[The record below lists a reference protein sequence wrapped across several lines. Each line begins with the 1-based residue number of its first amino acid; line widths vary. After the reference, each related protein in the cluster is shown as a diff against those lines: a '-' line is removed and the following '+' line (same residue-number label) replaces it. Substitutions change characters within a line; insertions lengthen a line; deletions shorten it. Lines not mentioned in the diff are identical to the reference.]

1 MTRFIIDDENIDV
14 DNIFDVVNL
23 KEGDELNIVSN
34 TAKKI
39 GALTLARLSKMG
51 VSIGEVF
58 TIGKQRKD
66 FADKII
72 VFLMG
77 KLCGQEGKIGIVS
90 NDKFYDDVIEFFN
103 DLNYRKNPKFE
114 KISLASHAA
123 GASAK
128 QGKANG
134 MAEKKAQKQES
145 KNVKAEPKATKQE
158 PKTTKCEPKAQKQ
171 GAKTA
176 KQEPKIAK
184 QEPKAVQQ
192 EQKAANF
199 KIAKADIA
207 AAEALIPQCV
217 SLQALYAA
225 CVAKL
230 GRAKGCEAYR
240 EIKDGA
246 RTRYASITYDSDL
259 QDGAVRRNAIKLY
272 RESGGD
278 MAEFHNKL
286 TSEYKHAGPEIYKE
300 FKEKLVGKMI

>member
-1 MTRFIIDDENIDV
+1 MTHFIIDDENIDV

-114 KISLASHAA
+114 KISLASHTA
-123 GASAK
+123 GAGTK
-128 QGKANG
+128 QGKTSGA
-134 MAEKKAQKQES
+134 AEKKTQ
-145 KNVKAEPKATKQE
+145 KAEPKATKQE
-158 PKTTKCEPKAQKQ
+158 PKAQKQ
-171 GAKTA
+171 GVKTA
-176 KQEPKIAK
+176 KQEPKTAK
-184 QEPKAVQQ
+184 HEPKA
-192 EQKAANF
+192 ANS
-199 KIAKADIA
+199 KIVKADLA

-246 RTRYASITYDSDL
+246 RTRYASIAYDSDL
-259 QDGAVRRNAIKLY
+259 KDGAVRRNAIKLY

>member
-1 MTRFIIDDENIDV
+1 MTHFIIDDENIDV

-103 DLNYRKNPKFE
+103 NLNYRKNPKFE

-134 MAEKKAQKQES
+134 MAEKKAQK
-145 KNVKAEPKATKQE
+145 AEPKATKQE
-158 PKTTKCEPKAQKQ
+158 SKPQKQ
-171 GAKTA
+171 GTKA
-176 KQEPKIAK
+176 AK
-184 QEPKAVQQ
+184 QEPKASQQ
-192 EQKAANF
+192 EQKAANS
-199 KIAKADIA
+199 KIVKADLA

-246 RTRYASITYDSDL
+246 RTRYASIAYDSDL
-259 QDGAVRRNAIKLY
+259 KDGAVRRNAIKLY

>member
-1 MTRFIIDDENIDV
+1 MTHFIIDDENIDV

-77 KLCGQEGKIGIVS
+77 KLCGAEGKIGIVS

-103 DLNYRKNPKFE
+103 NLNYRKNPKFE
-114 KISLASHAA
+114 KISLVSHALGA
-123 GASAK
+123 GAK
-128 QGKANG
+128 QGKTSGA
-134 MAEKKAQKQES
+134 AEKKAQ
-145 KNVKAEPKATKQE
+145 KAEPKATKQE
-158 PKTTKCEPKAQKQ
+158 SKPQKQ
-171 GAKTA
+171 GTKASK
-176 KQEPKIAK
+176 KEPKTAK

-192 EQKAANF
+192 EQKVVNS
-199 KIAKADIA
+199 KITKADIA
-207 AAEALIPQCV
+207 AAEALIPQCM

-246 RTRYASITYDSDL
+246 RTRYASIAYDSDL
-259 QDGAVRRNAIKLY
+259 KDGTVRRNAIKLY

-300 FKEKLVGKMI
+300 FKEKLVGKML

>member
-1 MTRFIIDDENIDV
+1 MTHFIIDDENIDV

-103 DLNYRKNPKFE
+103 NLNYRKNPKFE

-123 GASAK
+123 GANAK
-128 QGKANG
+128 QGKTSG
-134 MAEKKAQKQES
+134 TAEKKAQ
-145 KNVKAEPKATKQE
+145 KAEPKATKR
-158 PKTTKCEPKAQKQ
+158 EPKAQKQ
-171 GAKTA
+171 ETKAAKQEPKTA
-176 KQEPKIAK
+176 KQESKTA
-184 QEPKAVQQ
+184 QQ
-192 EQKAANF
+192 EQKAANS
-199 KIAKADIA
+199 KIAKADLA

-217 SLQALYAA
+217 SLQALYGA

-246 RTRYASITYDSDL
+246 RARYASITYDSDL
-259 QDGAVRRNAIKLY
+259 KDGAVRRNAIKLY

>member
-77 KLCGQEGKIGIVS
+77 KLCGAEGKIGIVS

-103 DLNYRKNPKFE
+103 NLNYRKNPKFE

-123 GASAK
+123 GANAK
-128 QGKANG
+128 QNKAG
-134 MAEKKAQKQES
+134 GAAEKKVQ
-145 KNVKAEPKATKQE
+145 KAEPKATKQE
-158 PKTTKCEPKAQKQ
+158 PKAQKQ
-171 GAKTA
+171 GTKAS
-176 KQEPKIAK
+176 K
-184 QEPKAVQQ
+184 QEPKAAQQ
-192 EQKAANF
+192 EQKATNS

-217 SLQALYAA
+217 SLQALYGA

-246 RTRYASITYDSDL
+246 RARYASITYDSDL
-259 QDGAVRRNAIKLY
+259 KDGAVRRNAIKLY

-278 MAEFHNKL
+278 MAEFHNRL

-300 FKEKLVGKMI
+300 FKEKLIGKMI

>member
-1 MTRFIIDDENIDV
+1 MTHFIIDDENIDV

-23 KEGDELNIVSN
+23 KDGDELNIVSN

-77 KLCGQEGKIGIVS
+77 KLCGAEGKIGIVS

-103 DLNYRKNPKFE
+103 NLNYRKNPKFE

-123 GASAK
+123 GANTK

-134 MAEKKAQKQES
+134 MAEKKAQK
-145 KNVKAEPKATKQE
+145 AEPKATKQE
-158 PKTTKCEPKAQKQ
+158 PKTQKQ
-171 GAKTA
+171 GVKAS
-176 KQEPKIAK
+176 KQESKIAK

-192 EQKAANF
+192 EQKATNS
-199 KIAKADIA
+199 KIAKADLA

-246 RTRYASITYDSDL
+246 RTRYASIAYDSDL
-259 QDGAVRRNAIKLY
+259 KDGAVRRNAIKLY

>member
-1 MTRFIIDDENIDV
+1 MTHFIIDDENIDV

-77 KLCGQEGKIGIVS
+77 KLCGAEGKIGIVS

-103 DLNYRKNPKFE
+103 NLNYRKNPKFE
-114 KISLASHAA
+114 KISLTSHAA
-123 GASAK
+123 GAGTK
-128 QGKANG
+128 QDKTSGA
-134 MAEKKAQKQES
+134 AEKKAQ
-145 KNVKAEPKATKQE
+145 KAEPKATKQE
-158 PKTTKCEPKAQKQ
+158 PKAQKQ
-171 GAKTA
+171 GAKATKQEPKTA
-176 KQEPKIAK
+176 KQEPKA
-184 QEPKAVQQ
+184 AQQ
-192 EQKAANF
+192 EQKAANS
-199 KIAKADIA
+199 KIAKADLA

-246 RTRYASITYDSDL
+246 RARYASIAYDSDL
-259 QDGAVRRNAIKLY
+259 KDGAVRRNAIKLY

-300 FKEKLVGKMI
+300 FKEKLVGKML

>member
-39 GALTLARLSKMG
+39 DALTLARLSKMG

-128 QGKANG
+128 QSKASG
-134 MAEKKAQKQES
+134 TAEKKAQ
-145 KNVKAEPKATKQE
+145 KAEPKATKQE
-158 PKTTKCEPKAQKQ
+158 PKTQKQ
-171 GAKTA
+171 GAKA
-176 KQEPKIAK
+176 SKKEPKTAK

-199 KIAKADIA
+199 KIAKADLA

-259 QDGAVRRNAIKLY
+259 KDGAVRRNAIKLY

-278 MAEFHNKL
+278 MAEFHNRL

-300 FKEKLVGKMI
+300 FKEKLIGKMI

>member
-103 DLNYRKNPKFE
+103 NLNYRKNPKFE

-123 GASAK
+123 GAGAK
-128 QGKANG
+128 QGKTSGA
-134 MAEKKAQKQES
+134 AEKKAEK
-145 KNVKAEPKATKQE
+145 PE
-158 PKTTKCEPKAQKQ
+158 PKTAKWEPKAQKQ
-171 GAKTA
+171 GAKAA
-176 KQEPKIAK
+176 KQESKTAR
-184 QEPKAVQQ
+184 Q
-192 EQKAANF
+192 EQKAANS
-199 KIAKADIA
+199 KIAEADLA

-230 GRAKGCEAYR
+230 GRAKGCKAYR

-246 RTRYASITYDSDL
+246 RARYASITYDSDL
-259 QDGAVRRNAIKLY
+259 KDGAVRRNAIRLY

-300 FKEKLVGKMI
+300 FTDKLIGKMIQTTRAQGFKAQR

>member
-1 MTRFIIDDENIDV
+1 MTHFIIDDENIDV

-103 DLNYRKNPKFE
+103 NLNYRLNPKFE

-128 QGKANG
+128 QSKASG
-134 MAEKKAQKQES
+134 AAEKKAQ
-145 KNVKAEPKATKQE
+145 KAEPKATKQE
-158 PKTTKCEPKAQKQ
+158 PKTAKCEPKTQKQ
-171 GAKTA
+171 GAKAAKHEPKTA
-176 KQEPKIAK
+176 KQEPKA
-184 QEPKAVQQ
+184 AQQ
-192 EQKAANF
+192 EQKAANS
-199 KIAKADIA
+199 KIVKADLA

-246 RTRYASITYDSDL
+246 RARYASIAYDSDL
-259 QDGAVRRNAIKLY
+259 KDGAVRRNAIKLY

-300 FKEKLVGKMI
+300 FKEKLVGKML

>member
-1 MTRFIIDDENIDV
+1 MTHFIIDDENIDV

-23 KEGDELNIVSN
+23 KDGDELNIVSN

-103 DLNYRKNPKFE
+103 NLNYRKNPKFE
-114 KISLASHAA
+114 KISLTSHAVGA
-123 GASAK
+123 GAK
-128 QGKANG
+128 QGKASG
-134 MAEKKAQKQES
+134 AAEKKAQ
-145 KNVKAEPKATKQE
+145 KAEPKATKQE
-158 PKTTKCEPKAQKQ
+158 PKTTKCEPKTQKQ

-176 KQEPKIAK
+176 KQEPKA
-184 QEPKAVQQ
+184 AQQ
-192 EQKAANF
+192 EQKAANS
-199 KIAKADIA
+199 KIAKADLA

-217 SLQALYAA
+217 SLQALYGA

-246 RTRYASITYDSDL
+246 QTRYASIAYDSDL
-259 QDGAVRRNAIKLY
+259 KDGAVRRNAIKLY

>member
-1 MTRFIIDDENIDV
+1 MTHFIIDDENIDV

-103 DLNYRKNPKFE
+103 NLNYRKNPKFE

-123 GASAK
+123 GANAK
-128 QGKANG
+128 QSKANG
-134 MAEKKAQKQES
+134 MAEKKAQK
-145 KNVKAEPKATKQE
+145 AEPKATKLE
-158 PKTTKCEPKAQKQ
+158 LKTAKCEPKTQKQ

-176 KQEPKIAK
+176 KQEPKA
-184 QEPKAVQQ
+184 AQQ
-192 EQKAANF
+192 EQKAANS
-199 KIAKADIA
+199 KIAKTDIA

-246 RTRYASITYDSDL
+246 RARYASITYDSDL
-259 QDGAVRRNAIKLY
+259 KDGAVRRNAIKLY

>member
-1 MTRFIIDDENIDV
+1 MTHFIIDDENIDV

-39 GALTLARLSKMG
+39 DALTLARLSKMG

-103 DLNYRKNPKFE
+103 NLNYRKNPKFE

-123 GASAK
+123 GTSVK
-128 QGKANG
+128 QGKTSGA
-134 MAEKKAQKQES
+134 AEKKAQ
-145 KNVKAEPKATKQE
+145 KAEPKATKQE
-158 PKTTKCEPKAQKQ
+158 IKTQKQ
-171 GAKTA
+171 GVKTA
-176 KQEPKIAK
+176 KQEPKTS
-184 QEPKAVQQ
+184 QQ
-192 EQKAANF
+192 EQKAANS
-199 KIAKADIA
+199 KIAKADLT

-230 GRAKGCEAYR
+230 GKAKGCEAYR

-246 RTRYASITYDSDL
+246 RTRYASIAYDSDL
-259 QDGAVRRNAIKLY
+259 KDGAVRRNAIKLY

>member
-1 MTRFIIDDENIDV
+1 MTHFIIDDENIDV

-103 DLNYRKNPKFE
+103 DLDYRKNPKFE
-114 KISLASHAA
+114 KISLVSHAA
-123 GASAK
+123 GAGAK
-128 QGKANG
+128 QSKTSGA
-134 MAEKKAQKQES
+134 AEKKAQK
-145 KNVKAEPKATKQE
+145 AEPKAAKQ
-158 PKTTKCEPKAQKQ
+158 EPKAQKQ
-171 GAKTA
+171 GARA
-176 KQEPKIAK
+176 AK
-184 QEPKAVQQ
+184 QEPKAARQ
-192 EQKAANF
+192 EQKAANS
-199 KIAKADIA
+199 KIAKADLA

-246 RTRYASITYDSDL
+246 RTLYASITYDSDL
-259 QDGAVRRNAIKLY
+259 KDGAVRRNAIKLY

>member
-1 MTRFIIDDENIDV
+1 MTHFIIDDENIDV

-39 GALTLARLSKMG
+39 GTLTLARLSKMG

-77 KLCGQEGKIGIVS
+77 KLCGAEGKIGIVS

-123 GASAK
+123 GTGAK
-128 QGKANG
+128 QGKTSGA
-134 MAEKKAQKQES
+134 AERKAQ
-145 KNVKAEPKATKQE
+145 KAEPKAAKQ
-158 PKTTKCEPKAQKQ
+158 EPKAQKQ
-171 GAKTA
+171 GAKAA
-176 KQEPKIAK
+176 KQES
-184 QEPKAVQQ
+184 KASQQ
-192 EQKAANF
+192 EQKAANS
-199 KIAKADIA
+199 KIAKADLA

-246 RTRYASITYDSDL
+246 RTQYASITYDSDL
-259 QDGAVRRNAIKLY
+259 KDGAVRRNAIKLY

-300 FKEKLVGKMI
+300 FKEKLVGKML

>member
-103 DLNYRKNPKFE
+103 NLNYRKNPKFE
-114 KISLASHAA
+114 KISLASQAA
-123 GASAK
+123 GAGTK
-128 QGKANG
+128 QGKTSDT
-134 MAEKKAQKQES
+134 AEKKAQK
-145 KNVKAEPKATKQE
+145 AEP
-158 PKTTKCEPKAQKQ
+158 
-171 GAKTA
+171 KTA
-176 KQEPKIAK
+176 KQEPKAKKQGAKAAK
-184 QEPKAVQQ
+184 QESKAAQQ
-192 EQKAANF
+192 EQKAANS
-199 KIAKADIA
+199 KIAEADLA

-217 SLQALYAA
+217 SLQALYGA

-246 RTRYASITYDSDL
+246 RARYASIAYDSDL
-259 QDGAVRRNAIKLY
+259 KDGAVRRNAIKLY

>member
-1 MTRFIIDDENIDV
+1 MTHFIIDDENIDV

-34 TAKKI
+34 TVKKI
-39 GALTLARLSKMG
+39 GALTLARLSKVG

-103 DLNYRKNPKFE
+103 NLNYRKNPKFE
-114 KISLASHAA
+114 KISLASHAVGA
-123 GASAK
+123 GAK

-134 MAEKKAQKQES
+134 MAEKKAQK
-145 KNVKAEPKATKQE
+145 AEPKATKQE
-158 PKTTKCEPKAQKQ
+158 PKTQKQ

-176 KQEPKIAK
+176 N
-184 QEPKAVQQ
+184 QEPKAAQQ

-199 KIAKADIA
+199 KITKADLA
-207 AAEALIPQCV
+207 AVEALIPQCV

-240 EIKDGA
+240 EIKDGGS
-246 RTRYASITYDSDL
+246 TLYASIAYDSDL
-259 QDGAVRRNAIKLY
+259 KDGAVRRNAIKLY

>member
-128 QGKANG
+128 QSKASG
-134 MAEKKAQKQES
+134 AAEKKAQK
-145 KNVKAEPKATKQE
+145 AEPKAAKQ
-158 PKTTKCEPKAQKQ
+158 EPKAQKQ
-171 GAKTA
+171 GARA
-176 KQEPKIAK
+176 AK

-192 EQKAANF
+192 EQKAANS
-199 KIAKADIA
+199 KIAKADLA

-240 EIKDGA
+240 EIKDSA
-246 RTRYASITYDSDL
+246 RTLYASIAYDSNL
-259 QDGAVRRNAIKLY
+259 KDGAVRRNAIKLY

-278 MAEFHNKL
+278 MAEFHNRL

>member
-34 TAKKI
+34 TTKKI

-77 KLCGQEGKIGIVS
+77 KLCGAEGKIGIVS

-103 DLNYRKNPKFE
+103 NLNYRKNPKFE

-123 GASAK
+123 GAGTK
-128 QGKANG
+128 QSKTSGA
-134 MAEKKAQKQES
+134 AEKKAQK
-145 KNVKAEPKATKQE
+145 AEPKTAKQEPKAQKQGVKATKQE
-158 PKTTKCEPKAQKQ
+158 PKT
-171 GAKTA
+171 AK
-176 KQEPKIAK
+176 
-184 QEPKAVQQ
+184 Q
-192 EQKAANF
+192 EQKAANS
-199 KIAKADIA
+199 KIVKADLA
-207 AAEALIPQCV
+207 TAEALIPQCV

-259 QDGAVRRNAIKLY
+259 KDGAVRRNAIKLY

-300 FKEKLVGKMI
+300 FKEKLVGKML

>member
-1 MTRFIIDDENIDV
+1 MTHFIIDDENIDV

-103 DLNYRKNPKFE
+103 NLNYRKNPKFE

-123 GASAK
+123 GAGTK
-128 QGKANG
+128 QSKTIGA
-134 MAEKKAQKQES
+134 AEKKTQ
-145 KNVKAEPKATKQE
+145 KAEPKATKQE
-158 PKTTKCEPKAQKQ
+158 IKTQKQ
-171 GAKTA
+171 GVKTA
-176 KQEPKIAK
+176 KQEPKTAK
-184 QEPKAVQQ
+184 QEQRAV
-192 EQKAANF
+192 NS
-199 KIAKADIA
+199 KIAKADLA

-246 RTRYASITYDSDL
+246 RTRYASIAYDSDL
-259 QDGAVRRNAIKLY
+259 KDGAVRRNAIKLY

-300 FKEKLVGKMI
+300 FKEKLVGKIL

>member
-1 MTRFIIDDENIDV
+1 MTHFIIDDENIDV

-23 KEGDELNIVSN
+23 KDGDELNIVSN

-123 GASAK
+123 GANAK
-128 QGKANG
+128 QGKTSGA
-134 MAEKKAQKQES
+134 AEKKAQ
-145 KNVKAEPKATKQE
+145 KAEPKATKRE
-158 PKTTKCEPKAQKQ
+158 LKVQKQ
-171 GAKTA
+171 GVKTA
-176 KQEPKIAK
+176 KQEPKTAK

-246 RTRYASITYDSDL
+246 RTLYASIAYDSDL
-259 QDGAVRRNAIKLY
+259 KDGAVRRNAIKLY

-278 MAEFHNKL
+278 MAEFHNRL

>member
-1 MTRFIIDDENIDV
+1 MTHFIIDDENIDV

-51 VSIGEVF
+51 VSIGEGF

-103 DLNYRKNPKFE
+103 NLNYRKNPKFE
-114 KISLASHAA
+114 KISLVSHALGA
-123 GASAK
+123 GAK
-128 QGKANG
+128 QGKTSGA
-134 MAEKKAQKQES
+134 AEKKAQ
-145 KNVKAEPKATKQE
+145 KAEPKATKQE
-158 PKTTKCEPKAQKQ
+158 SKPQKQ
-171 GAKTA
+171 GTKASK
-176 KQEPKIAK
+176 KEPKTAK

-192 EQKAANF
+192 EQKVVNS
-199 KIAKADIA
+199 KITKADIA
-207 AAEALIPQCV
+207 AAEALIPQCM

-246 RTRYASITYDSDL
+246 RTRYASIAYDSDL
-259 QDGAVRRNAIKLY
+259 KDGTVRRNAIKLY

-300 FKEKLVGKMI
+300 FKEKLVGKML

>member
-1 MTRFIIDDENIDV
+1 MTHFIIDDENIDV

-77 KLCGQEGKIGIVS
+77 KLCGQDGKIGIVS

-103 DLNYRKNPKFE
+103 NLNYRKNPKFE
-114 KISLASHAA
+114 KISLASHAT
-123 GASAK
+123 GANAK

-158 PKTTKCEPKAQKQ
+158 PKVQKK

-176 KQEPKIAK
+176 KQES
-184 QEPKAVQQ
+184 KAAQQ
-192 EQKAANF
+192 EQKATNS
-199 KIAKADIA
+199 KIAKADLA

-246 RTRYASITYDSDL
+246 RTLYASIAYDSDL
-259 QDGAVRRNAIKLY
+259 KDGAVRRNAIKLY

>member
-1 MTRFIIDDENIDV
+1 MTHFIIDDENIDV

-103 DLNYRKNPKFE
+103 NLNYRKNPKFE

-128 QGKANG
+128 QNKASG
-134 MAEKKAQKQES
+134 AAEKKAQ
-145 KNVKAEPKATKQE
+145 KAEPKATKQE
-158 PKTTKCEPKAQKQ
+158 PKTQKQ
-171 GAKTA
+171 EAKT
-176 KQEPKIAK
+176 AK

-192 EQKAANF
+192 EQKATNS
-199 KIAKADIA
+199 KIAKADLA

-217 SLQALYAA
+217 SLQALYGA

-246 RTRYASITYDSDL
+246 RARYASITYDSDL
-259 QDGAVRRNAIKLY
+259 KDGAVRRNAIKLY

>member
-1 MTRFIIDDENIDV
+1 MTHFIIDDENIDV

-77 KLCGQEGKIGIVS
+77 KLCGAEGKIGIVS

-103 DLNYRKNPKFE
+103 NLNYRKNPKFE
-114 KISLASHAA
+114 KISLASHTA
-123 GASAK
+123 GAGAK
-128 QGKANG
+128 QGKTSGA
-134 MAEKKAQKQES
+134 AEKKTQ
-145 KNVKAEPKATKQE
+145 KAEPKATKQE
-158 PKTTKCEPKAQKQ
+158 PKVQKQ
-171 GAKTA
+171 GVKPAKQEPKTA
-176 KQEPKIAK
+176 KQEPKA
-184 QEPKAVQQ
+184 AQQ
-192 EQKAANF
+192 EQKAANS

-246 RTRYASITYDSDL
+246 QTRYASIAYDSDL
-259 QDGAVRRNAIKLY
+259 KDGAVRRNAIKLY

>member
-103 DLNYRKNPKFE
+103 NLNYRKNPKFE

-123 GASAK
+123 GANAK
-128 QGKANG
+128 QGKTG
-134 MAEKKAQKQES
+134 STAEKKAQK
-145 KNVKAEPKATKQE
+145 AEPKNAKCEPKTQKQGVKASKQE
-158 PKTTKCEPKAQKQ
+158 PKT
-171 GAKTA
+171 A
-176 KQEPKIAK
+176 KQEL
-184 QEPKAVQQ
+184 KAAQQ
-192 EQKAANF
+192 EQKATNS
-199 KIAKADIA
+199 KIAKADLA

-246 RTRYASITYDSDL
+246 RARYASIAYDSDL
-259 QDGAVRRNAIKLY
+259 KDGAVRRNAIKLY

>member
-39 GALTLARLSKMG
+39 DALTLARLSKMG

-128 QGKANG
+128 QSKASG
-134 MAEKKAQKQES
+134 AAEKKAQK
-145 KNVKAEPKATKQE
+145 AEPKTAKQGPKAKKQGAKAAKQE
-158 PKTTKCEPKAQKQ
+158 PKT
-171 GAKTA
+171 AK
-176 KQEPKIAK
+176 
-184 QEPKAVQQ
+184 Q
-192 EQKAANF
+192 EQKATNS

-240 EIKDGA
+240 EIKDSA
-246 RTRYASITYDSDL
+246 RTLYASIAYDSDL
-259 QDGAVRRNAIKLY
+259 KDGAVRRNAIKLY

>member
-77 KLCGQEGKIGIVS
+77 KLCRQEGKIGIVS

-103 DLNYRKNPKFE
+103 NLNYRKNPKFE

-123 GASAK
+123 GVNAK

-134 MAEKKAQKQES
+134 TAEKKAQ
-145 KNVKAEPKATKQE
+145 KAEPKATKQE
-158 PKTTKCEPKAQKQ
+158 PKTQKQ

-176 KQEPKIAK
+176 KQEPK
-184 QEPKAVQQ
+184 AVQQ
-192 EQKAANF
+192 EQKTANS
-199 KIAKADIA
+199 KIAKADLA

-246 RTRYASITYDSDL
+246 RTRYASIAYDSDL
-259 QDGAVRRNAIKLY
+259 KDGAVRRNAIKLY

>member
-77 KLCGQEGKIGIVS
+77 KLCGAEGKIGIVS

-103 DLNYRKNPKFE
+103 NLNYRKNPKFE
-114 KISLASHAA
+114 KISLASHAVGA
-123 GASAK
+123 GAK
-128 QGKANG
+128 QGKTSGA
-134 MAEKKAQKQES
+134 AEKKAQ
-145 KNVKAEPKATKQE
+145 KAEPKATKQE
-158 PKTTKCEPKAQKQ
+158 PRTQKQ
-171 GAKTA
+171 GTKA
-176 KQEPKIAK
+176 AK
-184 QEPKAVQQ
+184 QEPKAAKQESKTARQ
-192 EQKAANF
+192 EQKAANS
-199 KIAKADIA
+199 KIAEADLA

-246 RTRYASITYDSDL
+246 RARYASITYDSDL
-259 QDGAVRRNAIKLY
+259 KDGAVRRNAIKLY
-272 RESGGD
+272 RESSGD

>member
-1 MTRFIIDDENIDV
+1 MTHFIIDDENIDV

-77 KLCGQEGKIGIVS
+77 KLCGVEGKIGIVS

-103 DLNYRKNPKFE
+103 NLNYRKNPKFE

-123 GASAK
+123 GAGTK
-128 QGKANG
+128 QSKTSGT
-134 MAEKKAQKQES
+134 AEKKAQ
-145 KNVKAEPKATKQE
+145 KAEPKATKQE
-158 PKTTKCEPKAQKQ
+158 PKAQKQ
-171 GAKTA
+171 GAKAA
-176 KQEPKIAK
+176 KQEPKTAK

-192 EQKAANF
+192 EQKAANS
-199 KIAKADIA
+199 KIAEADLA

-217 SLQALYAA
+217 SLQALYGA

-246 RTRYASITYDSDL
+246 RARYASIAYDSDL
-259 QDGAVRRNAIKLY
+259 KDGAVRRNAIKLY

>member
-1 MTRFIIDDENIDV
+1 MTHFIIDDENIDV

-77 KLCGQEGKIGIVS
+77 KLCGAEGKIGIVS

-103 DLNYRKNPKFE
+103 NLNYRKNPKFE

-123 GASAK
+123 GANAK
-128 QGKANG
+128 QGKTSG
-134 MAEKKAQKQES
+134 TAEKKAQ
-145 KNVKAEPKATKQE
+145 KAEPKATKRE
-158 PKTTKCEPKAQKQ
+158 PKTQKQ
-171 GAKTA
+171 ETKAAKQEPKTA
-176 KQEPKIAK
+176 KQESKTA
-184 QEPKAVQQ
+184 QQ
-192 EQKAANF
+192 EQKAANS
-199 KIAKADIA
+199 KIAKADLA

-217 SLQALYAA
+217 SLQALYGA

-259 QDGAVRRNAIKLY
+259 KDGAVRRNAIKLY
-272 RESGGD
+272 RESSGD

>member
-1 MTRFIIDDENIDV
+1 MTHFIIDDENIDV

-103 DLNYRKNPKFE
+103 NLNYRKNPKFE
-114 KISLASHAA
+114 KISLTSHAA
-123 GASAK
+123 GAGTK
-128 QGKANG
+128 QGKTSGA
-134 MAEKKAQKQES
+134 AEKKAQ
-145 KNVKAEPKATKQE
+145 KAEPKATKQE
-158 PKTTKCEPKAQKQ
+158 TKVQKQ
-171 GAKTA
+171 GVKSA
-176 KQEPKIAK
+176 KQEPKTAK
-184 QEPKAVQQ
+184 Q
-192 EQKAANF
+192 EQKAANS
-199 KIAKADIA
+199 KIVKADIA

-240 EIKDGA
+240 GEIKDGA
-246 RTRYASITYDSDL
+246 RTRYASIVYDSDL
-259 QDGAVRRNAIKLY
+259 KDGAVRRNAIKLY

>member
-1 MTRFIIDDENIDV
+1 MTHFIIDDENIDV

-103 DLNYRKNPKFE
+103 NLNYRKNPKFE

-123 GASAK
+123 GAGAK
-128 QGKANG
+128 QAKVNG
-134 MAEKKAQKQES
+134 AAEKKAQKQES
-145 KNVKAEPKATKQE
+145 KNVKAEPKAAKQ
-158 PKTTKCEPKAQKQ
+158 EPKAQKQ
-171 GAKTA
+171 GVKASKQEPKTA
-176 KQEPKIAK
+176 KQEPKA
-184 QEPKAVQQ
+184 AQQ
-192 EQKAANF
+192 EQKATNS
-199 KIAKADIA
+199 KIVKADIA

-217 SLQALYAA
+217 SLQALYVA

-246 RTRYASITYDSDL
+246 RTRYASIAYDSDL
-259 QDGAVRRNAIKLY
+259 KDGAVRRNAIKLY

>member
-103 DLNYRKNPKFE
+103 NLNYRKNPKFE
-114 KISLASHAA
+114 KISLTSHAA
-123 GASAK
+123 GAGAK
-128 QGKANG
+128 QSKTSGA
-134 MAEKKAQKQES
+134 AEKKAQKAES
-145 KNVKAEPKATKQE
+145 KTAKQ
-158 PKTTKCEPKAQKQ
+158 EPKAQKQ
-171 GAKTA
+171 GGKTA
-176 KQEPKIAK
+176 KQEPKTAK
-184 QEPKAVQQ
+184 QEPKAAQQ
-192 EQKAANF
+192 EQKAANS
-199 KIAKADIA
+199 KIAKADLA

-217 SLQALYAA
+217 SLQALYVA

-246 RTRYASITYDSDL
+246 RTRYASIAYDSDL
-259 QDGAVRRNAIKLY
+259 KDGAVRRNAIKLY

>member
-1 MTRFIIDDENIDV
+1 MTHFIIDDENIDV

-77 KLCGQEGKIGIVS
+77 KLCGAEGKIGIVS

-103 DLNYRKNPKFE
+103 NLNYRKNPKFE

-123 GASAK
+123 GANAK
-128 QGKANG
+128 QSKANG
-134 MAEKKAQKQES
+134 MAEKKAQK
-145 KNVKAEPKATKQE
+145 AEPKATKLE
-158 PKTTKCEPKAQKQ
+158 LKTAKCEPKTQKQ

-176 KQEPKIAK
+176 KQEPKA
-184 QEPKAVQQ
+184 AQQ
-192 EQKAANF
+192 EQKAANS
-199 KIAKADIA
+199 KIAKADLA

-246 RTRYASITYDSDL
+246 RARYASITYDSDL
-259 QDGAVRRNAIKLY
+259 KDGAVRRNAIKLY

-278 MAEFHNKL
+278 MAEFHNRL

-300 FKEKLVGKMI
+300 FKEKLIGKMI

>member
-1 MTRFIIDDENIDV
+1 MTHFIIDDENIDV

-103 DLNYRKNPKFE
+103 NLNYRKNPKFE

-123 GASAK
+123 GVK
-128 QGKANG
+128 QDKTSGA
-134 MAEKKAQKQES
+134 AEKKTQ
-145 KNVKAEPKATKQE
+145 KAEPKATKQE
-158 PKTTKCEPKAQKQ
+158 L
-171 GAKTA
+171 
-176 KQEPKIAK
+176 
-184 QEPKAVQQ
+184 KAVQH
-192 EQKAANF
+192 EQKAVNS
-199 KIAKADIA
+199 KIAKADLA
-207 AAEALIPQCV
+207 EAEALIPQCV

-246 RTRYASITYDSDL
+246 RTLYASIAYDSDL
-259 QDGAVRRNAIKLY
+259 KDGAVRRNAIKLY

>member
-1 MTRFIIDDENIDV
+1 MTHFIIDDENIDV

-114 KISLASHAA
+114 KISLASHTA
-123 GASAK
+123 GANAK
-128 QGKANG
+128 QGKVNSA
-134 MAEKKAQKQES
+134 AEKKAQ
-145 KNVKAEPKATKQE
+145 KAEPKATKQE
-158 PKTTKCEPKAQKQ
+158 LKTQKQ
-171 GAKTA
+171 GA
-176 KQEPKIAK
+176 KIAK
-184 QEPKAVQQ
+184 QEPKAAQQ
-192 EQKAANF
+192 EQKAANS

-230 GRAKGCEAYR
+230 GRARGCEAYR

-246 RTRYASITYDSDL
+246 RTRYASIAYDSDL
-259 QDGAVRRNAIKLY
+259 KDGAVRRNAIKLY

>member
-1 MTRFIIDDENIDV
+1 LTHFIIDDENIDV

-114 KISLASHAA
+114 KISLASQAA
-123 GASAK
+123 GAGTK
-128 QGKANG
+128 QGKTSGA
-134 MAEKKAQKQES
+134 AEKKTQ
-145 KNVKAEPKATKQE
+145 KAEPKATKQE
-158 PKTTKCEPKAQKQ
+158 PKAQKQ
-171 GAKTA
+171 GVKT
-176 KQEPKIAK
+176 AK

-192 EQKAANF
+192 EQKAVNS
-199 KIAKADIA
+199 KIAKADLA

-246 RTRYASITYDSDL
+246 RAQYASIAYDSDL
-259 QDGAVRRNAIKLY
+259 KDGAVRRNAIKLY

-300 FKEKLVGKMI
+300 FKEKLVGKML

>member
-1 MTRFIIDDENIDV
+1 MTHFIIDDENIDV

-103 DLNYRKNPKFE
+103 NLNYRKNPKFE
-114 KISLASHAA
+114 KISLASQAA
-123 GASAK
+123 GAGTK
-128 QGKANG
+128 QSKTSGA
-134 MAEKKAQKQES
+134 AEKKTQ
-145 KNVKAEPKATKQE
+145 KAEPKATKQE
-158 PKTTKCEPKAQKQ
+158 PKAQKQ
-171 GAKTA
+171 GVKTA
-176 KQEPKIAK
+176 KQEPKTAK

-192 EQKAANF
+192 EQKAANS
-199 KIAKADIA
+199 KISKIELA

-246 RTRYASITYDSDL
+246 RTRYASIAYDSDL
-259 QDGAVRRNAIKLY
+259 KDGAVRRNAIKLY

-300 FKEKLVGKMI
+300 FKEKLVGKML